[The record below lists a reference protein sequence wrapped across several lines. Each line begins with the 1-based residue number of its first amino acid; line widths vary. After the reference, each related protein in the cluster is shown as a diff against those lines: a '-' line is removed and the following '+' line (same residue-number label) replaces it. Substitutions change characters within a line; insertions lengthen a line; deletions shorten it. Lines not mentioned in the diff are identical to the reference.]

1 MKTFRYFVNSILQWD
16 FVIPL
21 LIINDRYSIAG
32 VKTNSCR
39 NSYTNNDKELLQ
51 VATNFLCQNSEIKVT
66 YEKYNRSMLSLC
78 KIKAIEEGLQN
89 MLLTINKLTNF
100 IEITQTRFAEDYEHI

>member
-1 MKTFRYFVNSILQWD
+1 
-16 FVIPL
+16 
-21 LIINDRYSIAG
+21 
-32 VKTNSCR
+32 
-39 NSYTNNDKELLQ
+39 
-51 VATNFLCQNSEIKVT
+51 
-66 YEKYNRSMLSLC
+66 MLSLC